1 MIELISNSTYFGVAI
16 TVATF
21 ILATIINKKW
31 PNPFTTPLFLST
43 IVIIGILIGFKI
55 PYETYNSTAKYL
67 TYFLVPV
74 TVCFAVP
81 MYRQLPL
88 LKRHIWSILFAMFI
102 GVIASVVSVCIIVIL
117 LGLGDIIARSL
128 VSISVTTALAIGI
141 TRKLG
146 GIVALTVSAVII
158 TGILG
163 ASVSDKLCKW
173 AKINNPISRGLAIG
187 NAAHAAGTVKAMEMG
202 HLEGAFSSLAIV
214 LSGLMTAVMGPLAIW
229 FYFEYFKI

>member
-1 MIELISNSTYFGVAI
+1 MMELITSSTYFGV
-16 TVATF
+16 V
-21 ILATIINKKW
+21 LTIGAFVIASFINKRFR
-31 PNPFTTPLFLST
+31 NPFTTPLFLT
-43 IVIIGILIGFKI
+43 TMIVIGVLLWFKI
-55 PYETYNSTAKYL
+55 PYETYNVGAKYL

-88 LKRHIWSILFAMFI
+88 LKRHVWTILFAVFI
-102 GVIASVVSVCIIVIL
+102 GCMASVVSVCVVVIL
-117 LGLGDIIARSL
+117 FGLADIIARSL
-128 VSISVTTALAIGI
+128 VSISVTTALAVGI

-146 GIVALTVSAVII
+146 GIVSLTVSAVII

-173 AKINNPISRGLAIG
+173 LKLQSPISRGIAIG

-202 HLEGAFSSLAIV
+202 AIEGSFSSLAIV
-214 LSGLMTAVMGPLAIW
+214 LSGLMTAVLGPLAIW
-229 FYFEYFKI
+229 FYFG

>member
-1 MIELISNSTYFGVAI
+1 MIEMILNSTYFGVAI
-16 TVATF
+16 TVAMF
-21 ILATIINKKW
+21 IVATIINRHFS
-31 PNPFTTPLFLST
+31 NPFTTPLFLAT
-43 IVIIGILIGFKI
+43 ILVILILLGLRI
-55 PYETYNSTAKYL
+55 PYETYNSGAKYL

-88 LKRHIWSILFAMFI
+88 LKKHIWTILFAMLV
-102 GVIASVVSVCIIVIL
+102 GVIASVVSVCIVVIL
-117 LGLGDIIARSL
+117 LGLADIIARSL

-146 GIVALTVSAVII
+146 GIISLTVSAVII

-173 AKINNPISRGLAIG
+173 MKLKNPISRGLAIG

-202 HLEGAFSSLAIV
+202 KIEGSFSSLAIV
-214 LSGLMTAVMGPLAIW
+214 LSGLMTAALAPVAIW
-229 FYFEYFKI
+229 IYFN

>member
-1 MIELISNSTYFGVAI
+1 MIDIVTNSTYFGAVI
-16 TVATF
+16 TVVMF
-21 ILATIINKKW
+21 IIATIINRRW
-31 PNPFTTPLFLST
+31 PNPFTTPLFLAT
-43 IVIIGILIGFKI
+43 VLVVMILTYFKI
-55 PYETYNSTAKYL
+55 PYETYNNTAKYL

-88 LKRHIWSILFAMFI
+88 LKKHIWSILFAMFV
-102 GVIASVVSVCIIVIL
+102 GVIASVVSVCVIVSL
-117 LGLGDIIARSL
+117 LGIGEIIARSL

-146 GIVALTVSAVII
+146 GIIALTVSAVII

-163 ASVSDKLCKW
+163 ASISDKICKW
-173 AKINNPISRGLAIG
+173 MNIKNPISRGLAIG

-202 HLEGAFSSLAIV
+202 KIEGSFSSLAIV
-214 LSGLMTAVMGPLAIW
+214 ISGIMTAVMAPLAIW
-229 FYFEYFKI
+229 FYFE

>member
-1 MIELISNSTYFGVAI
+1 MEIVSNSLYFGAAI
-16 TVATF
+16 TIASF
-21 ILATIINKKW
+21 ILAVFINKKW
-31 PNPFTTPLFLST
+31 PNPFTTPLFLAT
-43 IVIIGILIGFKI
+43 VFVILILLGFKI
-55 PYETYNSTAKYL
+55 PYESYNSGAKYL

-88 LKRHIWSILFAMFI
+88 LKKHIWTILFAMFV
-102 GVIASVVSVCIIVIL
+102 GVIASVVSVCLVVIL
-117 LGLGDIIARSL
+117 LGLSDIIARSL

-146 GIVALTVSAVII
+146 GVISLTVSAVII

-173 AKINNPISRGLAIG
+173 MKLKNPISRGLAIG
-187 NAAHAAGTVKAMEMG
+187 NASHAAGTVKAMEMG
-202 HLEGAFSSLAIV
+202 KIEGSFSSLAIV
-214 LSGLMTAVMGPLAIW
+214 ISGLMTAVMAPIAIW
-229 FYFEYFKI
+229 VYFGG

>member
-1 MIELISNSTYFGVAI
+1 MIDLIANSSYFG
-16 TVATF
+16 
-21 ILATIINKKW
+21 ATITILMFVIASFINKKW
-31 PNPFTTPLFLST
+31 QNPFTTPLFLAT
-43 IVIIGILIGFKI
+43 VFVIAVLLSFNI
-55 PYETYNSTAKYL
+55 PYAMYNASAKYL

-88 LKRHIWSILFAMFI
+88 LKKHIFSILFAMFI
-102 GVIASVVSVCIIVIL
+102 GVMASVLSVCIIVIV
-117 LGLGDIIARSL
+117 LGLSDIIARSL

-141 TRKLG
+141 TQKLG
-146 GIVALTVSAVII
+146 GMVSLTVSAVII

-173 AKINNPISRGLAIG
+173 ARIKNPISRGLAIG

-202 HLEGAFSSLAIV
+202 KIEGSFSSLAIV
-214 LSGLMTAVMGPLAIW
+214 LSGLMTAVIAPIVIW
-229 FYFEYFKI
+229 FCFG

>member
-1 MIELISNSTYFGVAI
+1 MTELILNSTYFGAAI
-16 TVATF
+16 TVAAF

-31 PNPFTTPLFLST
+31 PNPFTTPLFLAT
-43 IVIIGILIGFKI
+43 VFVIAVLLIGKI
-55 PYETYNSTAKYL
+55 EYSTYNASAKYL

-88 LKRHIWSILFAMFI
+88 LKKHIWTILFAMLV
-102 GVIASVVSVCIIVIL
+102 GVIASVVSVCIVVIL
-117 LGLGDIIARSL
+117 LGLADVIARSL

-146 GIVALTVSAVII
+146 GLVSLTVSAVII

-173 AKINNPISRGLAIG
+173 MKLKNPISRGLAIG
-187 NAAHAAGTVKAMEMG
+187 NASHAAGTVKAMEMG
-202 HLEGAFSSLAIV
+202 HIEGSFSSLAIV
-214 LSGLMTAVMGPLAIW
+214 LSGLMTAAIAPIAIW
-229 FYFEYFKI
+229 IYFG

>member
-1 MIELISNSTYFGVAI
+1 MIDLIANSTYFGATI
-16 TVATF
+16 TILMFVIATF
-21 ILATIINKKW
+21 INKKW
-31 PNPFTTPLFLST
+31 QNPFTTPLFLAT
-43 IVIIGILIGFKI
+43 VFVIAVLLSFNI
-55 PYETYNSTAKYL
+55 PYSMYNASAKYL

-88 LKRHIWSILFAMFI
+88 LKKHIFSILFAMFV
-102 GVIASVVSVCIIVIL
+102 GVMASVLSVCIIVIL
-117 LGLGDIIARSL
+117 LGLSDIIARSL

-141 TRKLG
+141 TQKLG
-146 GIVALTVSAVII
+146 GMVSLTVSAVII

-173 AKINNPISRGLAIG
+173 ARIKNPISRGLAIG

-202 HLEGAFSSLAIV
+202 KIEGSFSSLAIV
-214 LSGLMTAVMGPLAIW
+214 LSGLMTAVVAPIVIW
-229 FYFEYFKI
+229 FCFG

>member
-1 MIELISNSTYFGVAI
+1 MIDIVTNSTYFGAVI
-16 TVATF
+16 TVVMF
-21 ILATIINKKW
+21 IIATIINRRW
-31 PNPFTTPLFLST
+31 PNPFTTPLFLAT
-43 IVIIGILIGFKI
+43 ILVIMILTYFKI
-55 PYETYNSTAKYL
+55 PYETYNNTAKYL

-88 LKRHIWSILFAMFI
+88 LKKHIVSILFAMFV
-102 GVIASVVSVCIIVIL
+102 GVIASVVSVCVIVSL
-117 LGLGDIIARSL
+117 LGIGEIIARSL

-146 GIVALTVSAVII
+146 GIIALTVSAVII

-163 ASVSDKLCKW
+163 ASISDKICKW
-173 AKINNPISRGLAIG
+173 MNIKNPISRGLAIG

-202 HLEGAFSSLAIV
+202 KIEGSFSSLAIV
-214 LSGLMTAVMGPLAIW
+214 ISGIMTAVMAPLAIW
-229 FYFEYFKI
+229 FYFE

>member
-1 MIELISNSTYFGVAI
+1 MNDLIVNSTYFGAAI
-16 TVATF
+16 TVAMF

-31 PNPFTTPLFLST
+31 QNPFTTPLFLGT
-43 IVIIGILIGFKI
+43 MFVIAILLSFKI
-55 PYETYNSTAKYL
+55 PYKTYNETAKYL

-88 LKRHIWSILFAMFI
+88 LKKHILTILFAMFM
-102 GVIASVVSVCIIVIL
+102 GVIASVVSICILVLL
-117 LGLGDIIARSL
+117 LGLSDIIARSL

-141 TRKLG
+141 TQKLG
-146 GIVALTVSAVII
+146 GLVSLTVSAVII

-173 AKINNPISRGLAIG
+173 MKLQNPISRGLAIG
-187 NAAHAAGTVKAMEMG
+187 NASHAAGTVKAMEMG
-202 HLEGAFSSLAIV
+202 KIEGSFSSLAIV
-214 LSGLMTAVMGPLAIW
+214 LSGLMTAVIAPIAIYV
-229 FYFEYFKI
+229 YF

>member
-1 MIELISNSTYFGVAI
+1 MSELILNSTYFGAAI
-16 TVATF
+16 TIAAF
-21 ILATIINKKW
+21 ILATFINKKW
-31 PNPFTTPLFLST
+31 PNPFTTPLFLAT
-43 IVIIGILIGFKI
+43 IFVIIILTVGKI
-55 PYETYNSTAKYL
+55 EYSTYNASAKYL

-88 LKRHIWSILFAMFI
+88 LKKHIWTILFAMFI
-102 GVIASVVSVCIIVIL
+102 GVIASVVSVCIVVIL
-117 LGLGDIIARSL
+117 LGLADVIARSL

-146 GIVALTVSAVII
+146 GLVSLTVSAVII

-173 AKINNPISRGLAIG
+173 MKLKNPISRGLAIG
-187 NAAHAAGTVKAMEMG
+187 NASHAAGTVKAMEMG
-202 HLEGAFSSLAIV
+202 HIEGSFSSLAIV
-214 LSGLMTAVMGPLAIW
+214 LSGLMTAAIAPVAIW
-229 FYFEYFKI
+229 IYFG

>member
-1 MIELISNSTYFGVAI
+1 MIDIVTNSTYFGAVI
-16 TVATF
+16 TVVMFIIATV
-21 ILATIINKKW
+21 INRRW
-31 PNPFTTPLFLST
+31 PNPFTTPLFLAT
-43 IVIIGILIGFKI
+43 VLVVMILTYFKI
-55 PYETYNSTAKYL
+55 PYETYNNTAKYL

-88 LKRHIWSILFAMFI
+88 LKKHIWSILFAMFV
-102 GVIASVVSVCIIVIL
+102 GVIASVVSVCVIVSL
-117 LGLGDIIARSL
+117 LGIGEIIARSL

-146 GIVALTVSAVII
+146 GIIALTVSAVII

-163 ASVSDKLCKW
+163 ASISDKICKLMNI
-173 AKINNPISRGLAIG
+173 KNPISRGLAIG

-202 HLEGAFSSLAIV
+202 KIEGSFSSLAIV
-214 LSGLMTAVMGPLAIW
+214 ISGIMTAIMAPLAIW
-229 FYFEYFKI
+229 FYFE